1 MHYAQGM
8 ADFTRSIAPS
18 LSELD
23 HGPGDIVLR
32 ADTVL
37 ATEPSAQGK
46 HSTLRSLD
54 LRTFYVLVSVH
65 WGVWEKVSFFA
76 DCDEGY

>member
-37 ATEPSAQGK
+37 ATEPSAQG
-46 HSTLRSLD
+46 
-54 LRTFYVLVSVH
+54 
-65 WGVWEKVSFFA
+65 
-76 DCDEGY
+76 